1 MTCIQIQIVAWVESG
16 SDKSDCMRQRFIIV
30 YVPCNDFGN
39 DAGKANIHPPYHRAK
54 TLQGKRL
61 NCNRLAVN
69 RENARR
75 IDQIAMDQYRIPSI
89 LLMENAGRGSAE
101 TIHHLYPSG
110 GISILCGSGNN
121 AGDGYVIARHLQTFG
136 REVQIISLVDRDRL
150 IGDAKT
156 NSDIAHASCIP
167 IVFAQ
172 NREETA
178 SFLTNTKIIVDAMLG
193 TGSQG
198 APRTKIADAIRVS
211 NETSAARIAID
222 LPSGLDCDTGLASDP
237 TFQADHTLTFVAEK
251 IGFKK
256 NNADGYTGA
265 VSIIDIGV
273 PQKLLNDFFVSGNR
287 WG

>member
-1 MTCIQIQIVAWVESG
+1 
-16 SDKSDCMRQRFIIV
+16 
-30 YVPCNDFGN
+30 
-39 DAGKANIHPPYHRAK
+39 
-54 TLQGKRL
+54 
-61 NCNRLAVN
+61 
-69 RENARR
+69 
-75 IDQIAMDQYRIPSI
+75 MDQYRIPSI
-89 LLMENAGRGSAE
+89 LLGK
-101 TIHHLYPSG
+101 HLERIVRQFASLPFG

-121 AGDGYVIARHLQTFG
+121 AGDGYVIARHLQTYG

-178 SFLTNTKIIVDAMLG
+178 SFLSNTKIIVDAMLG
-193 TGSQG
+193 TGSRG
-198 APRTKIADAIRVS
+198 APRIKIADAIRAS

-256 NNADGYTGA
+256 NNAITPA
-265 VSIIDIGV
+265 LVSIIIGV
-273 PQKLLNDFFVSGNR
+273 PQKLLNDFSSAATVGVVGIDLRGGIHPSNLRQNPTDLLFPDRLGSKVILSLSHGFL
-287 WG
+287 